1 LLLFF
6 RKDVFFSLTITETET
21 MRQFLLAA
29 RPRGRAIRDDDFT
42 LVQAAVPKPA
52 AGEVLLRTRWLGF
65 DPAQKGWME
74 NFADYTAPMAIG
86 DVMRGSGIGEVVES
100 HCPDLAVGDL
110 VEGPI
115 GWSEYVV
122 LPPGNLTLVEPS
134 LPPTAMLSLLGIT
147 GLTAW
152 HGFFEVGRPRAG
164 DTVVVSGAAGATGSV
179 VVQLARIAGC
189 RVVAIAGGAEK
200 CQWLTETAGAD
211 IAVDYRQED
220 FRDSLRAALP
230 RGADVVYDNVGGG
243 VLNTMLEMV
252 ANGARIVI
260 CGAISR
266 YETAGSPLGPSN
278 YFNVVLRR
286 ATMAG
291 FIVIDHTESFPRI
304 RQRLTEFAA
313 QGRLVWQVDEQVGFE
328 NAPATFRRL
337 FTGENRGKQVLRVE

>member
-1 LLLFF
+1 
-6 RKDVFFSLTITETET
+6 

-29 RPRGRAIRDDDFT
+29 HPRGRAVRDDDFE
-42 LVQAAVPKPA
+42 LVEAPIPKPA

-86 DVMRGSGIGEVVES
+86 EVMRGSGIGEVVES
-100 HCPDLAVGDL
+100 HSPDLAIGDL
-110 VEGPI
+110 VEGPL
-115 GWSEYVV
+115 GWAEYVV
-122 LPPGNLTLVEPS
+122 AQPRILTRVEPA
-134 LPPTAMLSLLGIT
+134 LPPTAMLSLLGTT

-152 HGFFEVGRPRAG
+152 HGFFEVGKPRAG
-164 DTVVVSGAAGATGSV
+164 DTVVVSGAAGATGSI

-211 IAVDYRQED
+211 VAVDYRHAD
-220 FRDSLRAALP
+220 FRLHLRAAVP
-230 RGADVVYDNVGGG
+230 RGADVVYDNVGGS
-243 VLNTMLEMV
+243 VLNAMLEVV

-266 YETAGSPLGPSN
+266 YETAGSPVGPSN

-291 FIVIDHTESFPRI
+291 FIVIDHTDSFPRI
-304 RQRLTEFAA
+304 SQRLAEFAA
-313 QGRLVWQVDEQVGFE
+313 QGRIVWQVDEQVGFE

-337 FTGENRGKQVLRVE
+337 FTGENRGKQVLRID

>member
-1 LLLFF
+1 
-6 RKDVFFSLTITETET
+6 

-29 RPRGRAIRDDDFT
+29 HPRGRAVRDEDFD
-42 LVQAAVPKPA
+42 LVQAPIPKPA

-74 NFADYTAPMAIG
+74 NFADYVSPMKIG
-86 DVMRGSGIGEVVES
+86 EVMRGSGIGEVVES
-100 HCPDLAVGDL
+100 NSPDLAIGDL
-110 VEGPI
+110 VAGPV

-122 LPPGNLTLVEPS
+122 AQPSLYTRVEPS
-134 LPPTAMLSLLGIT
+134 LPPTAMLSLLGTT

-211 IAVDYRQED
+211 VAVDYRAED
-220 FRDSLRAALP
+220 FRQTLRAALP
-230 RGADVVYDNVGGG
+230 RGADIVYDNVGGP
-243 VLNTMLEMV
+243 VLNMMLEMV

-266 YETAGSPLGPSN
+266 YETAGSPVGPSN

-313 QGRLVWQVDEQVGFE
+313 QGRIVWQVDEQVGFE
-328 NAPATFRRL
+328 TAPATFRRL
-337 FTGENRGKQVLRVE
+337 FAGQNRGKQVLRVE